1 MNVEIVN
8 VNANV
13 ELLGLGW
20 FCRAH
25 HLRACVSSSRQLA
38 GWYIIIISVINS
50 LKAINVI
57 NSTNVLNPI
66 SVINVFSQLMSS
78 SRKLSG
84 LLV

>member
-1 MNVEIVN
+1 MIAVKQYVNVEL

-20 FCRAH
+20 FRRAH

-38 GWYIIIISVINS
+38 GWYIIIITIISAVNS

-57 NSTNVLNPI
+57 NSINVFNPI
-66 SVINVFSQLMSS
+66 SVINVFYRTQVRS
-78 SRKLSG
+78 
-84 LLV
+84 